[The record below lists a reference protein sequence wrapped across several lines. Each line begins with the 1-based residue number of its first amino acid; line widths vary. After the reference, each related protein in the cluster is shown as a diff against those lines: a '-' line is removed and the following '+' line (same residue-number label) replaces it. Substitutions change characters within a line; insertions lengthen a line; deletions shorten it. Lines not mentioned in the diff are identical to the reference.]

1 MKALLS
7 RKKPYN
13 KFKNH
18 KVKNILGAFDSKLEY
33 KHYLLLKAKEQ
44 KGEISHL
51 ARQVRIKLGKA
62 KECKVYYIADFVFF
76 DNIADIWVVMDS
88 KGVETDAF
96 KIKLKWL
103 LDSYSSFRFD
113 LAFNGGVRTYYPYN
127 EANPQ
132 LIALDK
138 N

>member
-1 MKALLS
+1 MKALLL

-18 KVKNILGAFDSKLEY
+18 KVKSLLGAFDSKLEY

-76 DNIADIWVVMDS
+76 DNIAEIWVVMDS

-103 LDSYSSFRFD
+103 LDSYSNFRFD
-113 LAFNGGVRTYYPYN
+113 LAFNGGLRTYYPYT
-127 EANPQ
+127 ESNPD

>member
-1 MKALLS
+1 MKALFS
-7 RKKPYN
+7 PKKTYN

-18 KVKNILGAFDSKLEY
+18 KIKSLLGAFDSKLEY

-62 KECKVYYIADFVFF
+62 KECKVHYIADFVFF

-113 LAFNGGVRTYYPYN
+113 LAFNGGLRTHYPYN
-127 EANPQ
+127 EGNPQ
-132 LIALDK
+132 LIKLDR

>member
-1 MKALLS
+1 MKALLLQ
-7 RKKPYN
+7 KKTYN

-33 KHYLLLKAKEQ
+33 KHYLLLKAREQ

-76 DNIADIWVVMDS
+76 DNIANIWVVMDS

-103 LDSYSSFRFD
+103 LDSYSNFRFD
-113 LAFNGGVRTYYPYN
+113 LSFNGGVRTYYPYN
-127 EANPQ
+127 EGNPQ
-132 LIALDK
+132 LIKLDK

>member
-1 MKALLS
+1 MKALLL

-62 KECKVYYIADFVFF
+62 KECKVHYIADFVFF
-76 DNIADIWVVMDS
+76 DNLANIWVVMDS
-88 KGVETDAF
+88 KGVETDTF

-103 LDSYSSFRFD
+103 LDSYSNFRFD
-113 LAFNGGVRTYYPYN
+113 LAFNGGLRTYYPYREN
-127 EANPQ
+127 NPH
-132 LIALDK
+132 LIKLDK

>member
-33 KHYLLLKAKEQ
+33 KHYLLLKTKEQ

-51 ARQVRIKLGKA
+51 ARQVRIKLGKD
-62 KECKVYYIADFVFF
+62 CKVYYIADFVFF
-76 DNIADIWVVMDS
+76 DNIAEIWVVMDS

-103 LDSYSSFRFD
+103 LDSYSNFRFD
-113 LAFNGGVRTYYPYN
+113 LAFNGGLRTYSPYN
-127 EANPQ
+127 EANPE
-132 LIALDK
+132 LIKTDK

>member
-1 MKALLS
+1 MKVLLS

-76 DNIADIWVVMDS
+76 DNIAGIWVIMDS

-103 LDSYSSFRFD
+103 LDSYSNFRFD
-113 LAFNGGVRTYYPYN
+113 LAFNGGLRTYYPYN
-127 EANPQ
+127 EASPD
-132 LIALDK
+132 LIKLDK

>member
-7 RKKPYN
+7 QKKPYN

-33 KHYLLLKAKEQ
+33 KHFLLLKAKEQ

-62 KECKVYYIADFVFF
+62 KECKAHYIADFVFF
-76 DNIADIWVVMDS
+76 DNLANIWVVMDS

-103 LDSYSSFRFD
+103 LDSYSNFRFD
-113 LAFNGGVRTYYPYN
+113 LAFNGGLRTYYPYN
-127 EANPQ
+127 ESNPD